1 MTTLRNRPSG
11 ADIMKGTT
19 EHTEYTESRSAKEP
33 SVCSVYSV
41 VERMFVDANE
51 RVGEPG
57 EVQR

>member
-1 MTTLRNRPSG
+1 
-11 ADIMKGTT
+11 MKGTT

-33 SVCSVYSV
+33 SVYSVYSV
-41 VERMFVDANE
+41 VECMFVDANE

>member
-1 MTTLRNRPSG
+1 
-11 ADIMKGTT
+11 MKGTT

-41 VERMFVDANE
+41 VECMFVDANE